1 MPSKKGEEIVLLDE
15 VEKALLDPAAKLSV
29 VENEDAEAVQRSIIM
44 SILESSDPLHRAE
57 TLGGRDL
64 IGVPLR
70 VKSVSWRNS
79 DFEGEG
85 LGIFAVMNAP
95 VKTVRRWSSPPES
108 VTSWPSSTGWPRTAT
123 SPSMLRSAS
132 RRRGLVTRSCGWRRP
147 SGKPAGSELET

>member
-85 LGIFAVMNAP
+85 LGIFAVMNAQRQDGGDVVVTTGSRNVLAQLYRLAKDGNIP
-95 VKTVRRWSSPPES
+95 FDAAFSES
-108 VTSWPSSTGWPRTAT
+108 TTG
-123 SPSMLRSAS
+123 
-132 RRRGLVTRSCGWRRP
+132 
-147 SGKPAGSELET
+147 SGYKVLWLEAAKWEAGGF